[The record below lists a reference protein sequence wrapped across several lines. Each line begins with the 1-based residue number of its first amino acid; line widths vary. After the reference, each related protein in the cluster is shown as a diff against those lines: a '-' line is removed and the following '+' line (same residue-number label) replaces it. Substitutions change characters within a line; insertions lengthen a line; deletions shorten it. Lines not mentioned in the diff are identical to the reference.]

1 METIYGNWK
10 GIKSSHI
17 KQLQRLYE
25 QRQPGDRLMTS
36 EFAQQL
42 AAISHEIHQPVCSYI
57 NRRGQVVRVG
67 VGTPAQTQISPSDL
81 PRQSA
86 ERLSGIRCLA
96 VQSQAPD
103 TASLVAMVRQR
114 LDALVVLNSDGNGSA
129 RSQNGAGQIKAAYLA
144 HLVPDVEQPWTV
156 SSPLSLDELTEEN
169 FDDLVHEWETE
180 LREAGFALSQLQPA
194 ASDRDRV
201 LLVGLITEDITEQQF
216 QDGLAEL
223 ARLVESAG
231 GEVVGIIQQK
241 RTQPHPQTVVGQG
254 KVEEIALHAQTVGAN
269 LIVFYRDISAAQARN
284 LEEQIGVRVVDR
296 TEVILDI
303 FAQRAQSQ
311 AGKLQV
317 ELAQLEYQL
326 PRLRGRGQAMSRLG
340 AGIGTRGPG
349 ETKLETERRTIGRR
363 IGQLQKEVNQLQAH
377 RSRLRHQREQQAI
390 PVIALVGYTNA
401 GKSTLLNVLTH
412 AEVYTADQLFAT
424 LDPTTRRLSI
434 TDSQTQER
442 RDVLLTDTVG
452 FIHHLPPA
460 LMDAFRATLEEVTEA
475 DALLHL
481 VDLSHPAWA
490 DHIRSVEEILADLPS
505 MPGTALL
512 AFNKIERVD
521 SNTLTQAQQAYP
533 NAIFISATE
542 RLGLDTLKQRLLQLI
557 DVAPASL

>member
-1 METIYGNWK
+1 
-10 GIKSSHI
+10 
-17 KQLQRLYE
+17 
-25 QRQPGDRLMTS
+25 MTP
-36 EFAQQL
+36 EFAQQF

-129 RSQNGAGQIKAAYLA
+129 RSKNGAGQIKAAYLA
-144 HLVPDVEQPWTV
+144 HLVPDIEQPWTV
-156 SSPLSLDELTEEN
+156 SSPLSLDELTEED

-180 LREAGFALSQLQPA
+180 LREAGFDLSQLQPA

-201 LLVGLITEDITEQQF
+201 LLVGLISESITEQQF
-216 QDGLAEL
+216 QDRLAEL

-241 RTQPHPQTVVGQG
+241 RSQPHPQTVVGQG
-254 KVEEIALHAQTVGAN
+254 KVEEIAMLAQTVGAN
-269 LIVFYRDISAAQARN
+269 LIVFDRDISAAQARN
-284 LEEQIGVRVVDR
+284 LEEQIGMRVVDR

-303 FAQRAQSQ
+303 FAQRAQSH

-349 ETKLETERRTIGRR
+349 ETKLETERRTIGRH
-363 IGQLQKEVNQLQAH
+363 IAQLQQEVNQLQAH
-377 RSRLRHQREQQAI
+377 RLRLRYQREQQAI

-424 LDPTTRRLSI
+424 LDPTTRRLRI

-521 SNTLTQAQQAYP
+521 SNTLAQAQQAYP

-557 DVAPASL
+557 DVAPASLQ